1 MANSYA
7 LFATC
12 PKGIEYLLLDE
23 LQSLGAESV
32 KETVAGIHFSG
43 DLQLIYR
50 VCMWSR
56 LANRL
61 FVALVKD
68 KPCQSVDQLYNIVR
82 NIDWP
87 QHFDPNASFAVNYAG
102 QLTGVKHTHFGAL
115 KAKDAIVDC
124 FKHSTGVRPNV
135 DPKTPDILINV
146 HAHRGKLTV
155 NIDLSGE
162 SLHRRGYRQNI
173 GAAPLKENLAAA
185 LLTRADWPGVAARGG
200 ALLDPMCG
208 TGTFLIEAAMM
219 AMGIA
224 PGVLRQRWGFLA
236 WKEHQPQ
243 QWQAEVEQ
251 ARSAKQQAM
260 QKQWPEIRGYD
271 SHPKAIESANL
282 NIERAGLAGKVRV
295 TRKDISQFTKPTHT
309 TVNIGLIIC
318 NPPYGE
324 RLGDADSLVHLY
336 QHLGQR
342 FKTEFPDWKAAVFT
356 GNPELGRKMGIRSDK
371 QYQFFN
377 GPIKSKLLMFS
388 IEDKF
393 YIDKPAAAVANSPEP
408 ATLSEG
414 AQMFANRLRKNMKN
428 LAKWVKQQDLQA
440 YRLYDA
446 DMPEYA
452 VAVDKYDQ
460 WVHVSEY
467 RPPAKVS
474 EDAAAK
480 RLDEVLAAIPQVLDV
495 PSSHIVLKQRSKQK
509 GKQQYQRVDQANE
522 LVEIKEGQA
531 KVLVNL
537 HDYLD
542 TGLFL
547 DHRPVRKYIA
557 EHANKKAF
565 LNLFCYTAVAS
576 VQAAVGGAKLTD
588 SVDLSSTYLKWA
600 RKNLSLN
607 GFSETNHRLHRADCR
622 EWLESCEQRY
632 DLILLDPP
640 SFSNS
645 KKMEG
650 VLDIQRDHVDLIKR
664 AMALLNEE
672 GLLIFSNNLRSF
684 KLHED
689 ELSDFSIKNKSKW
702 SLDKD
707 FQRSQKIHQCWFIRK
722 P

>member
-1 MANSYA
+1 MTRSLA

-23 LQSLGAESV
+23 LGSLGAQGL
-32 KETVAGIHFSG
+32 KETVAGVHFNG
-43 DLQLIYR
+43 DLQLVYR

-61 FVALVKD
+61 FVALVTNAE
-68 KPCQSVDQLYNIVR
+68 CRNVEQLYDVVR
-82 NIDWP
+82 SVNWDE
-87 QHFDPNASFAVNYAG
+87 HFDANASFAVNYAG
-102 QLTGVKHTHFGAL
+102 QLDDVKHTHFGAL
-115 KAKDAIVDC
+115 KAKDAIVDY
-124 FKHSTGVRPNV
+124 FKDTFGIRPNV
-135 DPKTPDILINV
+135 DAKTPDILVNV

-162 SLHRRGYRQNI
+162 SLHRRGYRQNT

-185 LLTRADWPGVAARGG
+185 LLTRSDWPGIASRGG

-208 TGTFLIEAAMM
+208 TGTFLVEGAML

-224 PGVLRQRWGFLA
+224 PGLLRKRWGFLA
-236 WKEHQPQ
+236 WKSHQPKH
-243 QWQAEVEQ
+243 WQVIVDHAQ
-251 ARSAKQQAM
+251 SAKQEALT
-260 QKQWPEIRGYD
+260 KQWPEIRGYD
-271 SHPKAIESANL
+271 SHPKAIESATL

-295 TRKDISQFTKPTHT
+295 TRKDISDFSKPTHT
-309 TVNIGLIIC
+309 LINSGLIIT

-324 RLGDADSLVHLY
+324 RLGEASSLVHLY
-336 QHLGQR
+336 QHLGDR
-342 FKTEFPDWKAAVFT
+342 FKAQFTGWRAAIFT
-356 GNPELGRKMGIRSDK
+356 GNPELGRRMGVRSDK

-377 GPIKSKLLMFS
+377 GPIKSKLLLFS
-388 IEDKF
+388 IEEQFFINQQTSRSED
-393 YIDKPAAAVANSPEP
+393 AVSSVP
-408 ATLSEG
+408 LSDG
-414 AQMFANRLRKNMKN
+414 AQMFANRLKKNSKN
-428 LAKWVKQQDLQA
+428 LSRWVKQQDINA

-467 RPPAKVS
+467 KPPAKV
-474 EDAAAK
+474 DDQAAQK
-480 RLDEVLAAIPQVLDV
+480 RLSEVMSAIPQVLNI
-495 PSSHIVLKQRSKQK
+495 PESQIVLKERRRQK
-509 GKQQYQRVDQANE
+509 GKEQYQRVDQANE
-522 LVEIKEGQA
+522 LIEIQEGQA

-547 DHRPVRKYIA
+547 DHRPVRNYVA
-557 EHANKKAF
+557 EHSNKKSF

-576 VQAAVGGAKLTD
+576 VHAAVGGAKLTD

-622 EWLESCEQRY
+622 EWLQECQRTY

-650 VLDIQRDHVDLIKR
+650 VLDIQRDHVDLIKLSMQR
-664 AMALLNEE
+664 LNQD

-684 KLHED
+684 VLDNEQLSEFEIED
-689 ELSDFSIKNKSKW
+689 KTKW

-707 FQRSQKIHQCWFIRK
+707 FQRSQKIHQCWFITNT
-722 P
+722 